1 MKITKIFQ
9 SIKYKRVAE
18 RILQGW
24 ILRDI
29 QKDLVHYMNIVL
41 KVNKKIEQKRFQ
53 VINDS
58 MRIKSV
64 KKTQF
69 AALNDKPFSFQEGIV
84 SVPFGHFL
92 LNKVHAKIKKK
103 QKRNV

>member
-9 SIKYKRVAE
+9 SIKYKRVAK

-41 KVNKKIEQKRFQ
+41 KVNKKIDQKRFQ

-69 AALNDKPFSFQEGIV
+69 ASLNDKPFFFQEGIV
-84 SVPFGHFL
+84 SVQFGHFL